1 MTSRA
6 NFADADA
13 GIPDLVRRLTAD
25 SSHLIGHEVRLAK
38 LEAREALRSGARG
51 AIWLAIAFG
60 AMVLALTALTVLLTV
75 ALGRLTGNMWAGA
88 LITGAVELVAGGL
101 FLRRGL
107 AIYREPDSYT
117 LGETR
122 AEAAETTRWVREQIT
137 S

>member
-6 NFADADA
+6 NFADADS

-25 SSHLIGHEVRLAK
+25 SSHLIGNEVRLAK
-38 LEAREALRSGARG
+38 LEAHEALHSGARG

-60 AMVLALTALTVLLTV
+60 AAVLALAALTVLLTV
-75 ALGRLTGNMWAGA
+75 ALGRLTGAMWAGA
-88 LITGAVELVAGGL
+88 LITGVVELVAGGL
-101 FLRRGL
+101 FLRHGL
-107 AIYREPDSYT
+107 AVYREPDSYT

-122 AEAAETTRWVREQIT
+122 AEAAETTRWARDQVT